1 MLNDKCFNINK
12 MKLLVIDEAD
22 ELLSIGFEDQLR
34 NIVEVFDNKL
44 QIVLFSATLS
54 EKCLSLTKY
63 FMNEP
68 INIFVKTDE
77 LTLEG
82 INQYY
87 INVEKEDWKLDI
99 LCDLYETITISQTV
113 IFCSSKK
120 K

>member
-1 MLNDKCFNINK
+1 MI
-12 MKLLVIDEAD
+12 I
-22 ELLSIGFEDQLR
+22 
-34 NIVEVFDNKL
+34 KL
-44 QIVLFSATLS
+44 QIGLFSATLS

-63 FMNEP
+63 FMNDP

-99 LCDLYETITISQTV
+99 LCDLYETITIISNSN
-113 IFCSSKK
+113 ILFIKK
-120 K
+120 KSNMVTKRVRR

>member
-1 MLNDKCFNINK
+1 MND
-12 MKLLVIDEAD
+12 
-22 ELLSIGFEDQLR
+22 
-34 NIVEVFDNKL
+34 
-44 QIVLFSATLS
+44 
-54 EKCLSLTKY
+54 
-63 FMNEP
+63 P

-120 K
+120 KVIWLQKELEDREFTTSIIHGDMYNDERVNVMNQFRSGSSRILISTDLLSSRYRRPTSIISSKL